1 MPNLGRRDFLKLV
14 GAAGTGAA
22 LGGCSE
28 PTRHLIPYIDPPED
42 IVPGKALWYATT
54 CRECPAGC
62 GMLAKNREG
71 RVVKVEGNPL
81 HPVSGGKLCMRGQA
95 SLHGLYNPDRFHG
108 PMVRGH
114 EKGLRPAS
122 WDEGLALFN
131 ARIDQVV
138 KANRGK
144 RVVLVTDLITG
155 SLKDLAGLWLS
166 ELGQP
171 DGPIMFEPYAYEPLR
186 KAGQVVFGTGS
197 VPYYRIDRAD
207 FLISFNAGFLE
218 TWISNI
224 DYARQYAAFH
234 PLREDRKNTFV
245 FVGPRLSMTANNADL
260 WIPTRPGME
269 YAVALGMLRVI
280 LDEKL
285 VPELAPGRRAA
296 LSSQVA
302 GWTLDKAAAAA
313 GCDAGLIHQA
323 AIWFAGAERPL
334 AIAEGLPLSVPHSTE
349 TAVAANFLCTVKPAT
364 LDAVS
369 FDPALSYNGAARAQ
383 ALKEL
388 ADKMHAGEVDLL
400 ITYNVN
406 PVFSLPRA
414 WDFAGAMKSVP
425 MVVSFSS
432 AVDETGSL
440 ANLVL
445 PTHTPLESWGDYS
458 PRTGV
463 TGFMQPVMGPV
474 FDTRHVGDILIAT
487 GKKFKGDGKFPW
499 KDFHE
504 ALRDSWAR
512 LGETAGKGGSP
523 DAFWQESVERGGY
536 WEAETGHAG
545 PARVLPAPAAFSFPE
560 PEAAPV
566 QGEGLPLVIY
576 PTVQFYD
583 GRTANRMWVQEVPD
597 PMTQTTWGGWLE
609 IHPETAKKLGV
620 EQGHMLQVQTPH
632 GTIEAPA
639 LPIYTVP
646 PGIAAIPVGQGHT
659 NFGRFAEG
667 LPANPFELLAPEI
680 DAPSGAILRPP
691 ILAKIRSTGRSFAIA
706 HTDGSLFQYDRDIVQ
721 TIGLEERNKA
731 AAAGQKPL
739 IYYPLPSG
747 YKKDKDFYPPHQ
759 HVDYRWCMVV
769 DLDRCIGC
777 GACVVAC
784 YAENNVAV
792 VGREQVIKGR
802 EMSWIR
808 VQRYFDKST
817 KGARWLVMLCQHCD
831 NAPCEYVCPIFAP
844 QHSVE
849 GLNNQVYNRCFG
861 TRFCSQNDPYK
872 VRRFNWFTFTRPE
885 PLKWQLNPDVTV
897 RQKGIMEKCSFCVQ
911 RIIEAKIHA
920 RTLNR
925 KVKDGDFTTACAQTC
940 PTNALIFGSL
950 LDPESRVS
958 KLINDVRAYQVLA
971 HLNTKPAVIYLKR
984 VTKEITV

>member
-1 MPNLGRRDFLKLV
+1 MPKIGRRDFLKLA
-14 GAAGTGAA
+14 GAAGTGAV
-22 LGGCSE
+22 LGGCSD

-42 IVPGKALWYATT
+42 IVPGKAIWYATT

-71 RVVKVEGNPL
+71 RVIKVEGNPL
-81 HPVSGGKLCMRGQA
+81 HPVNGGKLCMRGQA
-95 SLHGLYNPDRFHG
+95 SLHGLYNPDRFHS
-108 PMVRGH
+108 PMMR
-114 EKGLRPAS
+114 KGETDLQPVS
-122 WDEGLALFN
+122 WEDGLALLD
-131 ARIDQVV
+131 ARLDRIVRS
-138 KANRGK
+138 NRGE
-144 RVVLVTDLITG
+144 RVFLVTDLITG
-155 SLKDLAGLWLS
+155 SLKDLAGTWLS

-171 DGPIMFEPYAYEPLR
+171 DGHIMYEPYAYESLK
-186 KAGQVVFGTGS
+186 KAAQVVFGTGS
-197 VPYYRIDRAD
+197 IPYCRIDRAD

-224 DYARQYAAFH
+224 DYARRYADFH
-234 PLREDRKNTFV
+234 ALRGDGKHTFI

-269 YAVALGMLRVI
+269 YAVALGMLRAM
-280 LDEKL
+280 LDDHP
-285 VPELAPGRRAA
+285 VPEMPPERRAA
-296 LSSQVA
+296 LASMVS
-302 GWTLDKAAAAA
+302 GWTVDKAASAA
-313 GCDAGLIHQA
+313 GCDAGLIRLA
-323 AIWFAGAERPL
+323 AASFAEAQRPL
-334 AIAEGLPLSVPHSTE
+334 AVAEGLTLSVPHAAE
-349 TAVAANFLCTVKPAT
+349 TAVAANLLCTVKPAT

-369 FDPALSYNGAARAQ
+369 FDSALSYDEAAGAGEMKA
-383 ALKEL
+383 L
-388 ADKMHAGEVDLL
+388 ADRMRAGEVDLL
-400 ITYNVN
+400 LIANAN

-414 WDFAGAMKSVP
+414 WDFAGAMKAVP
-425 MVVSFSS
+425 LVVSFSS
-432 AVDETGSL
+432 AVDETAAL
-440 ANLVL
+440 AQLVL

-458 PRTGV
+458 PRAGV
-463 TGFMQPVMGPV
+463 TGLLQPVMGPV
-474 FDTRHVGDILIAT
+474 FDTKHLGDLLIAT
-487 GKKFKGDGKFPW
+487 GSKFRGGGKFPW
-499 KDFHE
+499 KDFRE
-504 ALRDSWAR
+504 ALQERWEQIGDAA
-512 LGETAGKGGSP
+512 EKGGAS
-523 DAFWQESVERGGY
+523 DDFWQNSVRRGGY
-536 WEAETGHAG
+536 WKTGTAAAA
-545 PARVLPAPAAFSFPE
+545 PARPLPAPAAFSFPE
-560 PEAAPV
+560 PETAP
-566 QGEGLPLVIY
+566 GDGLSVVIY

-583 GRTANRMWVQEVPD
+583 GRTANRMWVQEIPD
-597 PMTQTTWGGWLE
+597 PMTQTTWGGWVE

-620 EQGHMLQVQTPH
+620 KQGRVLKVETRH

-639 LPIYTVP
+639 LPVYTVP
-646 PGIAAIPVGQGHT
+646 PGVAAIPVGQGHT
-659 NFGRFAEG
+659 RYGRFADG
-667 LPANPFELLAPEI
+667 LPANPFELLPPEI
-680 DAPSGAILRPP
+680 DAFSGAVARPP
-691 ILAKIRSTGRSFAIA
+691 VLARMSDTGRDFAIA
-706 HTDGSLFQYDRDIVQ
+706 HTDGSLFQHDREIVQ
-721 TIGLEERNKA
+721 TMALEERNRA
-731 AAAGQKPL
+731 AAAGEKPH
-739 IYYPLPSG
+739 IYYPLPIG
-747 YKKDKDFYPPHQ
+747 YQKDKDFYPPHQ
-759 HVDYRWCMVV
+759 HTDYRWCMVV

-808 VQRYFDKST
+808 VQRYFNADT

-940 PTNALIFGSL
+940 PTGALIFGSL

-971 HLNTKPAVIYLKR
+971 HLNTKPAVIYLKK
-984 VTKEITV
+984 VTKEMSV